1 MPLFKLLSL
10 YYTHTLSSS
19 CSSHSAV
26 VPICTS
32 QTASSV
38 LESVTG
44 ISDWEFLKPN
54 KDLSSSLPAT
64 STSDVNTTKGGTNG
78 KKVPKN
84 PTLDDFDGEIAV
96 FQVQYT
102 YLCNRLHIVI
112 YQSD

>member
-1 MPLFKLLSL
+1 M
-10 YYTHTLSSS
+10 
-19 CSSHSAV
+19 

-54 KDLSSSLPAT
+54 KDLSSGLPAT
-64 STSDVNTTKGGTNG
+64 STSDVKTTKGGING
-78 KKVPKN
+78 KKVPKI

-102 YLCNRLHIVI
+102 HLFISEYNIL
-112 YQSD
+112 

>member
-1 MPLFKLLSL
+1 MYMYVILLRAKYTVLLFSN
-10 YYTHTLSSS
+10 

-54 KDLSSSLPAT
+54 KDLSSGLPAT
-64 STSDVNTTKGGTNG
+64 STSDVKTTKGAING

-102 YLCNRLHIVI
+102 HL
-112 YQSD
+112 